1 MNWFQ
6 PMAHSFISIK
16 KFVGEPYSKILGYPK
31 ATSRQIKSRISELEK
46 LKIKSI
52 ALVGPTT
59 LGKTAILGKGYV
71 GVVVL
76 AKKGTKEVAL
86 KIRRTDSQRKEMK
99 SEAVLLKLV
108 NSVNVGP
115 KIIDVSKNFL
125 VMEYLEGIE
134 ISKWVYSLKG
144 TGSAKKL
151 KSIIRKILE
160 DCFRLDQIGF
170 DHGELSN
177 VTKHVIVGK
186 MKSTIIDFESSSIN
200 RRPSNV
206 TSITQ
211 AFFIGSGIAKKAQKI
226 YKTPPKEQIIDILK
240 QYKEEKSRESFE
252 KLLKILK
259 L

>member
-1 MNWFQ
+1 
-6 PMAHSFISIK
+6 MAHSFISIK
-16 KFVGEPYSKILGYPK
+16 KFVDEPYAAILGYPK
-31 ATSRQIKSRISELEK
+31 ATSSQIRSRIVELEK

-52 ALVGPTT
+52 SFVGPTI
-59 LGKTAILGKGYV
+59 LGKTAILGKGYA

-99 SEAVLLKLV
+99 SEGVLLKLV

-125 VMEYLEGIE
+125 VMEYLDGVKFSEWID
-134 ISKWVYSLKG
+134 SLKG
-144 TGSAKKL
+144 TGSSKKL
-151 KSIIRKILE
+151 KSTIRKILE
-160 DCFRLDQIGF
+160 DCYRLDQIGF

-177 VTKHVIVGK
+177 ISKHVIVGK
-186 MKSTIIDFESSSIN
+186 TKSTIIDFESSSTN
-200 RRPSNV
+200 RKPSNV

-226 YKTPPKEQIIDILK
+226 YKNPSKEEIIGILK
-240 QYKEEKSRESFE
+240 QYKEVKSRENFE
-252 KLLKILK
+252 KLLKILRV
-259 L
+259 